1 MFAEDVELLPK
12 SSFHDLLVDIKD
24 RNPDMF
30 SHALKALWETMNPDQ
45 SFAQNRLLQ
54 LAEQLL
60 KETTITGDLVFFVD
74 EDEGRI
80 GGATWRFE
88 DGDQTLL
95 KDSGFKF
102 MLMELLDSLILRRAS
117 EESTDSLNGVV
128 HLEQSSPSIQW
139 LTAEE
144 AENKVEKTDSR
155 CKKRVRQ

>member
-1 MFAEDVELLPK
+1 
-12 SSFHDLLVDIKD
+12 
-24 RNPDMF
+24 
-30 SHALKALWETMNPDQ
+30 MNPDQ

-155 CKKRVRQ
+155 

>member
-60 KETTITGDLVFFVD
+60 KETTITGD
-74 EDEGRI
+74 
-80 GGATWRFE
+80 
-88 DGDQTLL
+88 
-95 KDSGFKF
+95 FKP
-102 MLMELLDSLILRRAS
+102 L
-117 EESTDSLNGVV
+117 G
-128 HLEQSSPSIQW
+128 
-139 LTAEE
+139 
-144 AENKVEKTDSR
+144 
-155 CKKRVRQ
+155 